1 MGGSR
6 GAVKAWPEFADSALM
21 NSRVGKKSVAAL
33 CLATST
39 LALVGATLTQSG
51 HASAQVAVT
60 ASAVSDYAV
69 EAFGDPWDWANAEDG
84 GPSRDLLSAGI
95 ESSRIDNGQLS
106 FTVDKPSFWFF
117 LQGGYADSTPTGRD
131 ANLHPVDTNRY
142 NRLVMRITSSQP
154 LSAGLLWFGCT
165 EGDSCVGGVPIDI
178 RAGTHDYD
186 LPLSTARLA
195 SRPWSGQIT
204 AMRLDFQPSSATN
217 VSIDWMRLTNQAAGP
232 VSQWTG
238 PVPSVTDP
246 DVTGGDDFATLTR
259 NGDAWDF
266 DKATD
271 LLRADN
277 ANVRVENG
285 QIHGVNALPGMND
298 PSVTVKVPVAFNGD
312 DFHRMTVKW
321 SFDGPFS
328 LRDEPGGG
336 MNARIVWR
344 IAGTPPTPD
353 GKDLQ
358 ESRDVVM
365 YPTESEFTVDL
376 KTNPASAVVDPRPGK
391 EKIGWA
397 GQVIELVRFDPNED
411 PGPRAWRVDHIRLA
425 ADDKGETS
433 FDIKLHDANPGP
445 GTTADVYVDPDN
457 TGYNGRLIAS
467 GVDLS
472 SGNAVVPW
480 TPAAGTV
487 GTFWVYTTVKRG
499 NTIVTRY
506 SSGPVQMGRK
516 SGKSAYKFGPAV
528 GGPASQV
535 GISDAAPAD
544 ALPASIAAPV
554 TSIPAAVPL
563 TAPAKTKKPVKT
575 TKKARKT
582 VTKKK

>member
-1 MGGSR
+1 MGRKTR
-6 GAVKAWPEFADSALM
+6 GRKTLG
-21 NSRVGKKSVAAL
+21 RKK
-33 CLATST
+33 T
-39 LALVGATLTQSG
+39 VGALSLAVSLVAGIGGLTHVSD
-51 HASAQVAVT
+51 AAAQTVVT
-60 ASAVSDYAV
+60 PAAASDYAV
-69 EAFGDPWDWANAEDG
+69 EAFGDPWDWANVEDG
-84 GPSRDLLSAGI
+84 GPSKDLLSAGI
-95 ESSRIDNGQLS
+95 DSSRIENGQLS

-131 ANLHPVDTNRY
+131 ANLHLVDATRY
-142 NRLVMRITSSQP
+142 NRMVIRITASQP

-165 EGDSCVGGVPIDI
+165 EGDNCVGGVPLDI

-186 LPLSTARLA
+186 LPLGAARLA
-195 SRPWSGQIT
+195 KRPWSGYIS
-204 AMRLDFQPSSATN
+204 AMRLDFQPSSATQ
-217 VSIDWMRLTNQAAGP
+217 VSIDWMRLTNQASGP
-232 VSQWTG
+232 VGQWTG
-238 PVPSVTDP
+238 PVPAVIDP
-246 DVTGGDDFATLTR
+246 DVTGGEDFATLTR

-266 DKATD
+266 DQPTD
-271 LLRADN
+271 HLRADN
-277 ANVRVENG
+277 ATVRVEGG

-298 PSVTVKVPVAFNGD
+298 PSVTMKVPVAFNGD

-391 EKIGWA
+391 AKIGWA
-397 GQVIELVRFDPNED
+397 GQSIELVRFDPNED
-411 PGPRAWRVDHIRLA
+411 PGPRAWRVDHIKLA
-425 ADDKGETS
+425 ADDAGETS
-433 FDIKLHDANPGP
+433 FDIRLADANPGP
-445 GTTADVYVDPDN
+445 GTTADVYVDSDN
-457 TGYNGRLIAS
+457 AGYDGKAIAT

-472 SGNAVVPW
+472 SGAAVVPW
-480 TPAAGTV
+480 TPPAGTV

-499 NTIVTRY
+499 NAVVTRY

-516 SGKSAYKFGPAV
+516 SGLGAYKFGPAV
-528 GGPASQV
+528 GGPASQI
-535 GISDAAPAD
+535 GISDAPPAG
-544 ALPASIAAPV
+544 ATPAPV
-554 TSIPAAVPL
+554 TTVPAQLALVA
-563 TAPAKTKKPVKT
+563 APKAKKPVNT
-575 TKKARKT
+575 TRKAI
-582 VTKKK
+582 KKK